1 MKKIEDVT
9 IEEVRNE
16 LDGLENLSQEIVWNW
31 RNDDRVLNT
40 FADDYNDLEEEISL
54 KEYLTLLIEQEMYD
68 K

>member
-1 MKKIEDVT
+1 MKKVEDVT